1 MTRKNWVLKFSSVLF
16 GTSILMMLA
25 SLPLLNQ
32 LEKTYQ
38 LEFSPAN
45 FSTDAIVDHEVETI
59 EFQNLNQWIELPIES
74 FGFHL
79 LEIVTSG
86 GVFTDGIY
94 QEGVPTLTLSI
105 HQSVHHL
112 QTDTLMS
119 TITYRWFQAEPGL
132 MRISFTNFVKM
143 SEGMIYTLIIQH
155 IYLYG

>member
-1 MTRKNWVLKFSSVLF
+1 MTRKNWVLKLSSVLF
-16 GTSILMMLA
+16 ASSMLMMLA

-32 LEKTYQ
+32 LENIYQ

-45 FSTDAIVDHEVETI
+45 FSTDAMVDQELETI
-59 EFQNLNQWIELPIES
+59 EFQNLDQWIELPIES

-94 QEGVPTLTLSI
+94 QEDVPTLTLSI
-105 HQSVHHL
+105 NQSVHHL
-112 QTDTLMS
+112 QTDLLIS
-119 TITYRWFQAEPGL
+119 TIQYRWFQAEPGL

-143 SEGMIYTLIIQH
+143 SEGMVYTLIIQD
-155 IYLYG
+155 IYLHG